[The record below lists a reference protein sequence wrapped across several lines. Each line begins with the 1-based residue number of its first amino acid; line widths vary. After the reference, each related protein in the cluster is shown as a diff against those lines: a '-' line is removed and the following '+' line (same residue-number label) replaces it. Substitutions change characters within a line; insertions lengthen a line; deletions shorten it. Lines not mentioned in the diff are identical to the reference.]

1 MLASIIDNT
10 SERSGRWQMYAT
22 IYRNELWSRSPTV
35 KHHPHK
41 CSLQR
46 VQISLQLPVHRATN
60 RAAAVAWRCRGCY
73 RKNRSPLYIAWDQV
87 RSLCNGILAL
97 EVSYQVSY
105 LFLQFFNLFIFQSEG
120 SLLPCLC
127 LSYCLNPLLLILDKI
142 AINFIKKPFL
152 FCAFLNLCFQ
162 LLDFYAHSFLNS
174 SSNFFISFLF
184 VF

>member
-1 MLASIIDNT
+1 MLHKICGPSVNQNLQALYFLMLHKVLKLWNFWLYEVEKSKNKIKYHTMLASIIDNT

-105 LFLQFFNLFIFQSEG
+105 L
-120 SLLPCLC
+120 
-127 LSYCLNPLLLILDKI
+127 
-142 AINFIKKPFL
+142 
-152 FCAFLNLCFQ
+152 
-162 LLDFYAHSFLNS
+162 
-174 SSNFFISFLF
+174 
-184 VF
+184 